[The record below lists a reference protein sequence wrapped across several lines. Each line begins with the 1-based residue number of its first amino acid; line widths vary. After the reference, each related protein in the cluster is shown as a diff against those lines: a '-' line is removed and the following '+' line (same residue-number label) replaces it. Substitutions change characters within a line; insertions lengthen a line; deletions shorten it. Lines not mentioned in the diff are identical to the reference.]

1 MSRLV
6 VSSNEVDALAKKA
19 AKGAGMPWG
28 LAAEAGKA
36 TRWLADRGLPGP
48 AVLADLLETPV
59 ADGS

>member
-36 TRWLADRGLPGP
+36 TASRALAQLALVRGD
-48 AVLADLLETPV
+48 AD
-59 ADGS
+59 